1 MVRYFIINNSG
12 NEDDARDVFQEVV
25 LTLFEQLNAGK
36 FEQRSSLKT
45 WIYAVCRNK
54 WMKQLAKRKK
64 NVRLLDFENFEAL
77 EIPEEGMGGDDRS
90 RDVRKSLEQLG
101 LHCRQLLLLF
111 YYFRKSMDE
120 IATDLGYTN
129 ADNAKS
135 QKYKC
140 LQKLK
145 TIHLSRK

>member
-12 NEDDARDVFQEVV
+12 NEDDARDIFQETV
-25 LTLFEQLNAGK
+25 LTLFEQLSAGK

-54 WMKQLAKRKK
+54 WLKQLAKKK
-64 NVRLLDFENFEAL
+64 KDIRLVDFENYGAF
-77 EIPEEGMGGDDRS
+77 EIPEEERADNEGARA
-90 RDVRKSLEQLG
+90 VRKSLEQLG

-111 YYFRKSMDE
+111 YYFRKSMEE

-129 ADNAKS
+129 AANAKS

-145 TIHLSRK
+145 TIHFSGK